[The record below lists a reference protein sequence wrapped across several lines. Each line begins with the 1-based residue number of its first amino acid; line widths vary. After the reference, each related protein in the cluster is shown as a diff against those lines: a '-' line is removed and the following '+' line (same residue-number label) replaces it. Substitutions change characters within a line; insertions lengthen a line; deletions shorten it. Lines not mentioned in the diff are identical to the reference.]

1 MCDFTIFCE
10 IKWWRKMT
18 YYSSKLNKALIIRA
32 ILYVLYLLND
42 STFSYVFLYFR
53 ENIIQCNLCST
64 WCFDFTELII
74 LGNFLH
80 VSYFLKWPLKK
91 LSLFSLSASLVKF
104 ISKSDNYHQITVK
117 TLLCLKINDL
127 SHAIPP
133 DQGTFTSSCC
143 SINSK
148 NTFRYTMCLWTM
160 YPLYKYSLCTFKLYI
175 KHI

>member
-1 MCDFTIFCE
+1 M
-10 IKWWRKMT
+10 
-18 YYSSKLNKALIIRA
+18 Y
-32 ILYVLYLLND
+32 YLLND
-42 STFSYVFLYFR
+42 STFSYVFLYFC

-80 VSYFLKWPLKK
+80 VSYFQVTFKR
-91 LSLFSLSASLVKF
+91 LSLFSLSALVEF

-117 TLLCLKINDL
+117 PLLCLKINDL

-148 NTFRYTMCLWTM
+148 KYFEVYYVLMNDVPAL
-160 YPLYKYSLCTFKLYI
+160 YSLCTFKLYI